1 MEGILLN
8 CDILC
13 AGGEGCMPFSMVF
26 DGIVNLFKE
35 HVFITIALAVVLLY
49 LLFQK
54 PKTFLL
60 VVFLVL
66 LFIGI
71 LYLTTM
77 LSSGNRTIWK

>member
-1 MEGILLN
+1 
-8 CDILC
+8 
-13 AGGEGCMPFSMVF
+13 MPFSMVLE
-26 DGIVNLFKE
+26 GIIDFFKD
-35 HVFITIALAVVLLY
+35 HLLITLALASVLLY

-60 VVFLVL
+60 IAFLVL

-77 LSSGNRTIWK
+77 MSSGHMTIWK

>member
-13 AGGEGCMPFSMVF
+13 AGGEGCMPFSMVLG
-26 DGIVNLFKE
+26 GIVNLFRE

-60 VVFLVL
+60 VAFLVL

-77 LSSGNRTIWK
+77 LSSENRMIWK

>member
-1 MEGILLN
+1 
-8 CDILC
+8 
-13 AGGEGCMPFSMVF
+13 MPFSMVL
-26 DGIVNLFKE
+26 DGIVRFFKD
-35 HVFITIALAVVLLY
+35 HLFITIALAIVLLY

-60 VVFLVL
+60 IVFLVL

-77 LSSGNRTIWK
+77 WSSGNMMIWK